1 MISFKAVLAYGI
13 SMWFCGMLVGYGIGG
28 LQP

>member
-1 MISFKAVLAYGI
+1 MIKFKWIVVYGI